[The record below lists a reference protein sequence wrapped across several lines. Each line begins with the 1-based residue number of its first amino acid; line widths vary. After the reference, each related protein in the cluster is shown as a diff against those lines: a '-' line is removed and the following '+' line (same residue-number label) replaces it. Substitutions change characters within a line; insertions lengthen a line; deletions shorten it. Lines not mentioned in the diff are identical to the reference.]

1 MPCVIQRI
9 YFGSVHYRNYSKR
22 KAAEDGCKYGP
33 HQIGGRFYRLLRSS
47 LVRLVAITGLLIAVR
62 TVLIILIVLILVL
75 PAFLLLVL
83 IIKF

>member
-33 HQIGGRFYRLLRSS
+33 HQIGGRFYRLLRNS
-47 LVRLVAITGLLIAVR
+47 LVRLVAVTGLLIAVR
-62 TVLIILIVLILVL
+62 TVLIVLILVL